1 MKDKTV
7 YIFWTGGWDS
17 TFRMIQLSQMDIVV
31 QPLYIS
37 TEYLCDKRENE
48 LTAMEKILEK
58 IKLLKDFKAKINPTL
73 FYKRKDIVTQYFEQD
88 VEDAYQLYHEKY
100 KLGNQYTWFAML
112 AHHLNI
118 KAELGIEKIIEGK
131 IDKTFK
137 EGKLIDI
144 GENRLMFDLKKSPK
158 ELVSLFD
165 YAIFPIYHYSKLD
178 IRSVCEQNGWMDIM
192 ELTWFCHKPIKGK
205 PCGNC
210 NPCRDAMKEGMGYR
224 LPFEAKL
231 RYYWHN
237 TKAGMFLQKIFSPLL
252 TFLKNKQK

>member
-100 KLGNQYTWFAML
+100 NIGSQYIWFAML

-131 IDKTFK
+131 INKTLE

-144 GENRLMFDLKKSPK
+144 GEKRLILDSKNSPK
-158 ELVSLFD
+158 ELLSLFD

-178 IRSVCEQNGWMDIM
+178 IKNICEKNGWMDIM
-192 ELTWFCHKPIKGK
+192 KLTWFCQRPIKGK

-231 RYYWHN
+231 RYYWYN
-237 TKAGMFLQKIFSPLL
+237 NKIREFLRKIFSPLL